1 MRIIKNTFSLL
12 FASGLFIGAFSAT
25 LANARNDKE
34 NKGEKQMSELTAGSP
49 APGFSLPS
57 QDGKTY
63 NLKDYKGKWV
73 VLYFYPKDD
82 TPGCTKEACSFRDSN
97 DKYAKLGI
105 QVFGVS
111 VDDVKSH
118 GEFAK
123 KFNLNFPL
131 LADTDKKVSTAYN
144 AFSNGRNADRFTY
157 LIKPDQTIG
166 HVFKKVNVEAHADEV
181 LSEIEKLNHK

>member
-1 MRIIKNTFSLL
+1 MHMSWTATAILDSFKKFLKLVGCFVLALSLSEC
-12 FASGLFIGAFSAT
+12 FGG
-25 LANARNDKE
+25 R
-34 NKGEKQMSELTAGSP
+34 MSELKVGDP
-49 APGFSLPS
+49 APEFSLKA

-82 TPGCTKEACSFRDSN
+82 TPGCTKQACSFRDSQAT
-97 DKYAKLGI
+97 YSKLGI

-111 VDDVKSH
+111 VDDTASH
-118 GEFAK
+118 DAFAK

-131 LADTDKKVSTAYN
+131 LADTDKKTSKAYGALSKFIVS
-144 AFSNGRNADRFTY
+144 DRFTF

-166 HVFKKVNVEAHADEV
+166 HIWKKVNVDAHASEV
-181 LSEIEKLNHK
+181 MQAMEQLKK